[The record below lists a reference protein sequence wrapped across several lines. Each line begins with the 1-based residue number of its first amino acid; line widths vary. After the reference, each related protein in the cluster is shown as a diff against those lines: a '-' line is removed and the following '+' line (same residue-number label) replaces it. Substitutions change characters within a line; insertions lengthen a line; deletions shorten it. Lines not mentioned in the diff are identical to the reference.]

1 MIRYLFLLLFYIA
14 YTVDIIDAS
23 ALLEQYEIIT
33 SDRKLEIKFAFS
45 KPRGG
50 TVEYNSRKNYHSII
64 IENARSPY
72 FKDRQNLDHLL
83 AISFYIKPVGKN
95 LKLIFYPRGN
105 IPVSSRWENDRS
117 ELIVSFSNIYPLRS
131 QLDPNSENFLIC
143 IDPGHGGHDPG
154 AQGRHNVEKD
164 VVLKMSHVLK
174 REIAKRDGFS
184 SFLTRNSDYKI
195 KLEDRPKICDRAN
208 SDLFISLHMNSSTP
222 PTRGFEIFYLSDK
235 GAEES
240 LQPKLL
246 ETELSGAKVKTE
258 GKSSSLKPSLTRHI
272 MLEKIL
278 INLKQTETLNS
289 SAHLAHSIEKHFKS
303 IKGSKSRGVH
313 RQEYV
318 VLKNV
323 QTPSVLFEMG
333 FITNSRDEK
342 FFTTQVTQELAARK
356 IVDGIVEFIRKANL
370 RPRVFRAPSSEIE
383 SELFAP
389 DKSKIKKVKYYEV
402 QKGDTF
408 IKIAEKFNIPYLQ
421 LMALNPDV
429 KPVRMQVGFR
439 IKVPAIDILRN
450 SK

>member
-1 MIRYLFLLLFYIA
+1 MILFCIA
-14 YTVDIIDAS
+14 YAVETADAS
-23 ALLEQYEIIT
+23 AFLEQYEIID
-33 SDRKLEIKFAFS
+33 SDKKLEIKFTFS
-45 KPRGG
+45 KSRNGD
-50 TVEYNSRKNYHSII
+50 VVYNSRKNYHSIVI
-64 IENARSPY
+64 KNSRSPY
-72 FKDRQNLDHLL
+72 FSDRQNLDHLL
-83 AISFYIKPVGKN
+83 AISFYIKAVGKN

-105 IPVSSRWENDRS
+105 VPVSSRWENDGS

-131 QLDPNSENFLIC
+131 QLDPSSKNFLIC

-154 AQGRHNVEKD
+154 ALGKNNVEKD
-164 VVLKMSHVLK
+164 VVLIMSRILQ
-174 REIAKRDGFS
+174 REIAKRDGFT

-195 KLEDRPKICDRAN
+195 KLEDRPRICDRAN
-208 SDLFISLHMNSSTP
+208 ADLFISLHMNSSTP

-246 ETELSGAKVKTE
+246 ETELSSTE
-258 GKSSSLKPSLTRHI
+258 IKRQKKGSSSKPSLTRHI

-289 SAHLAHSIEKHFKS
+289 SAHLAHAIEKHFKS

-333 FITNSRDEK
+333 FITNSRDER
-342 FFTTQVTQELAARK
+342 FFTTQVTQELASRK
-356 IVDGIVEFIRKANL
+356 MADGIVEFIRKANL
-370 RPRVFRAPSSEIE
+370 RPRAYRPPSSEIN

-389 DKSKIKKVKYYEV
+389 DKSKRKKIKYYEV
-402 QKGDTF
+402 KQGDTF

-421 LMALNPDV
+421 LMALNPNV
-429 KPVRMQVGFR
+429 KPVKMQVGSR
-439 IKVPAIDILRN
+439 LKVPSIDN
-450 SK
+450 TGGSK